1 MEATAEGLRAYLHH
15 PEEELETLELYL
27 AAAKAKALAAG
38 VPDLAHNAQ
47 YTLFLYTLAGMY
59 YDLRGMDLS
68 ELDANA
74 QRVIDSFVLELRYS
88 AAGRD
93 GT

>member
-1 MEATAEGLRAYLHH
+1 
-15 PEEELETLELYL
+15 
-27 AAAKAKALAAG
+27 
-38 VPDLAHNAQ
+38 
-47 YTLFLYTLAGMY
+47 
-59 YDLRGMDLS
+59 MDLC
-68 ELDANA
+68 EVDANA